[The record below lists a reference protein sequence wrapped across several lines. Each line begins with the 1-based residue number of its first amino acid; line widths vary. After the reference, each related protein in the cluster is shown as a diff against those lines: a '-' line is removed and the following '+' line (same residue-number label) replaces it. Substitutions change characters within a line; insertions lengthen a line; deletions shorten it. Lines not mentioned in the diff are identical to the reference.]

1 MSERFLLLIVRDLV
15 KRGIVET
22 RRGGKGGYALAR
34 RPDEISLLEVIEA
47 VEGPMAAALPLKS
60 DLPHP
65 AGERLH
71 DALRK
76 VTEGVRRELQPVSL
90 SDLLEMQDAKESTSK
105 SAKRAKRR

>member
-1 MSERFLLLIVRDLV
+1 MF
-15 KRGIVET
+15 
-22 RRGGKGGYALAR
+22 
-34 RPDEISLLEVIEA
+34 
-47 VEGPMAAALPLKS
+47 AALPRDS

>member
-22 RRGGKGGYALAR
+22 RRGGKRGYALAR

-47 VEGPMAAALPLKS
+47 VEGPMFAALPRDS

-65 AGERLH
+65 ARERLQ
-71 DALRK
+71 DALRR
-76 VTEGVRRELQPVSL
+76 VTESVRRELQAVTL
-90 SDLLEMQDAKESTSK
+90 SSLLEEPYAKESTPK
-105 SAKRAKRR
+105 SRKRAKGG